1 MKADLYAFD
10 VGHGSSSLL
19 CIKRSNDEP
28 YCVLVDGGYR
38 KYTPLDQLE
47 PILKKA
53 GKTSLTIDLVVL
65 THIHQD
71 HCEGLVKIFEEWR
84 ETRNEAVLK
93 VEHSG
98 EPVLNQRIDEM
109 SEEDLDFFF
118 ARVVAEFEE
127 RRWTRRTWQ
136 DHL

>member
-1 MKADLYAFD
+1 M
-10 VGHGSSSLL
+10 
-19 CIKRSNDEP
+19 
-28 YCVLVDGGYR
+28 
-38 KYTPLDQLE
+38 
-47 PILKKA
+47 
-53 GKTSLTIDLVVL
+53 
-65 THIHQD
+65 
-71 HCEGLVKIFEEWR
+71 
-84 ETRNEAVLK
+84 LK